1 MLFFGII
8 NNKYNGN
15 MEQDAEYRLL
25 ISGFFIPFFNIGK
38 KLLVSIF
45 VNNVPYP
52 LINKII
58 FIKNII
64 IVILDMFSI
73 PLFTLYIVVIIR
85 SKAIM
90 EIGVLYKYWEDMK
103 LLMSYRST
111 ILTTM
116 KIIIINIFINVPR
129 YFPYNFSILLLIFK
143 FFS

>member
-25 ISGFFIPFFNIGK
+25 ISGFFISFFNIGK

-73 PLFTLYIVVIIR
+73 PLLTLYIVVIIR
-85 SKAIM
+85 SKATM

-103 LLMSYRST
+103 LLISYKST

-143 FFS
+143 SFS

>member
-8 NNKYNGN
+8 NNKYNGD
-15 MEQDAEYRLL
+15 MEHDAEYRLL
-25 ISGFFIPFFNIGK
+25 ISGFFIPFFSIGK

-52 LINKII
+52 LINKVI

-73 PLFTLYIVVIIR
+73 PLLTLYIVVIIR
-85 SKAIM
+85 SKATM

-103 LLMSYRST
+103 LLISYRST

-143 FFS
+143 SFS

>member
-1 MLFFGII
+1 MLFLGII

-25 ISGFFIPFFNIGK
+25 ISGFFIPFFNIVK
-38 KLLVSIF
+38 KLLMSIF

-73 PLFTLYIVVIIR
+73 PLLTLYIVVIIR
-85 SKAIM
+85 SKATM

-143 FFS
+143 SFS

>member
-25 ISGFFIPFFNIGK
+25 ISEFFIPFFNIGK

-73 PLFTLYIVVIIR
+73 PLLTLYIVVIIR

-143 FFS
+143 SFS

>member
-1 MLFFGII
+1 MSRSDNGKKEEENSVLDKEQKQDERIEKVGQVTLDENEA
-8 NNKYNGN
+8 NNKIH
-15 MEQDAEYRLL
+15 L
-25 ISGFFIPFFNIGK
+25 
-38 KLLVSIF
+38 
-45 VNNVPYP
+45 
-52 LINKII
+52 II

-64 IVILDMFSI
+64 IVILEMFSI
-73 PLFTLYIVVIIR
+73 PLLTLYIVVIIR
-85 SKAIM
+85 SKATM

-143 FFS
+143 SFS

>member
-1 MLFFGII
+1 
-8 NNKYNGN
+8 
-15 MEQDAEYRLL
+15 
-25 ISGFFIPFFNIGK
+25 
-38 KLLVSIF
+38 
-45 VNNVPYP
+45 
-52 LINKII
+52 
-58 FIKNII
+58 
-64 IVILDMFSI
+64 MFSI
-73 PLFTLYIVVIIR
+73 PLLTLYIVVIIR

-143 FFS
+143 SFS

>member
-8 NNKYNGN
+8 NNKYNGD
-15 MEQDAEYRLL
+15 MEHDAEYRLL
-25 ISGFFIPFFNIGK
+25 ISEFFIPFFNIGK

-52 LINKII
+52 LINKVI

-73 PLFTLYIVVIIR
+73 PLLTLYIVVIIR
-85 SKAIM
+85 SKATM

-103 LLMSYRST
+103 LLISYRST

-143 FFS
+143 SFS

>member
-25 ISGFFIPFFNIGK
+25 ISVFFIPFFNIGK

-73 PLFTLYIVVIIR
+73 PLLTLYIVVIIR

-143 FFS
+143 SFS